1 MTEMRDNARA
11 GRVLL
16 ADDPVAGR
24 VTASTTGLARTV
36 LCAFGWPL
44 VALVAGAALGQTQG
58 EAVGVVG
65 ALAGA
70 ALGLATFGSFAP
82 ALAGGLRLERQGP
95 PQAEQEQGE
104 SQRGPNQQV

>member
-1 MTEMRDNARA
+1 MRDNARA

-24 VTASTTGLARTV
+24 VTASATGLARTV

-70 ALGLATFGSFAP
+70 ALGLATLGSFAP
-82 ALAGGLRLERQGP
+82 ALAAGLRLERQGS

-104 SQRGPNQQV
+104 SHQGESQ